1 MTKIKCHN
9 TVTNA
14 KMLYPMSP
22 FRCRLGSN
30 EVREADLTK
39 QKVSTLMSIALMV
52 STPATD
58 GKEQT
63 LLVPTETE
71 VLVFHRLSTGGR
83 GRGQAWNKVT
93 DVTALPQTLSEYKPV
108 AVAINSTDVFNAKY
122 GNVTALSSR
131 LTTLAG
137 EYDYADTKKSHSD
150 WVSGLTDRL
159 IAGDQNLSIYV
170 QDKRRQSPVVIKPIT
185 ATLSEPELEMAFVA
199 INSTLNEPV
208 TNVISMPRPQ
218 VQTEMATVPDKS
230 WANRY
235 INRRNVNKSGK
246 TDYEMLDIIKA
257 NFQNLL
263 IRGHAGSGKTMCV
276 IAWAS
281 SRDYRYY
288 NISSNIGL
296 EPSHLFGMWIPTEQA
311 GVFKWQDGP
320 VTDLVRHGGV
330 LLLNEID
337 FMPERITTVLFG
349 LLDDRREIQLLENG
363 GEVIKAHPDLVV
375 IGDHNPNYRGSRPM
389 NQAWKDRFAHK
400 WDFDYDK
407 AIEKKLIGNTTL
419 LEVANQLREQHE
431 RGEIDT
437 PISTRGLEAFVKN
450 VRNVNLD
457 YATETYLNSFA
468 DDEREAVKLVFDT
481 AKAGISAGFGIAV
494 DVELQLD
501 EVAN

>member
-1 MTKIKCHN
+1 
-9 TVTNA
+9 
-14 KMLYPMSP
+14 
-22 FRCRLGSN
+22 
-30 EVREADLTK
+30 
-39 QKVSTLMSIALMV
+39 MSIALMV
-52 STPATD
+52 STPVTD

-63 LLVPTETE
+63 LIVPTESE
-71 VLVFHRLSTGGR
+71 VLVFHRVSNGQR
-83 GRGQAWNKVT
+83 GRGQAWHKVT
-93 DVTALPQTLSEYKPV
+93 DVTTLPQTVAQNLPV

-131 LTTLAG
+131 LTNLTG
-137 EYDYADTKKSHSD
+137 DYVYNPEKNAKAHQVWITE
-150 WVSGLTDRL
+150 LTDRL
-159 IAGDQNLSIYV
+159 IAGDQSLSNYV
-170 QDKRRQSPVVIKPIT
+170 SDNRRTNPVTINPIT
-185 ATLSEPELEMAFVA
+185 PVEVEADEELAVAFVPVMTAPTTPAPVPTMARPQAQMEMA
-199 INSTLNEPV
+199 S
-208 TNVISMPRPQ
+208 
-218 VQTEMATVPDKS
+218 VPDIS
-230 WANRY
+230 WAKRYLNRK
-235 INRRNVNKSGK
+235 ITK
-246 TDYEMLDIIKA
+246 TRTDFEMLDIIKA
-257 NFQNLL
+257 NNQNLL

-281 SRDYRYY
+281 SRGYRYY

-311 GVFKWQDGP
+311 GVFKWRDGP
-320 VTDLVRHGGV
+320 VTDLVRNGGV

-337 FMPERITTVLFG
+337 FMPERVTTVLFG

-400 WDFDYDK
+400 WEFGYDK
-407 AIEKKLIGNTTL
+407 AIEKKLIGNATL

-450 VRNVNLD
+450 VKNIDLE
-457 YATETYLNSFA
+457 YATETYLNSFS

-481 AKAGISAGFGIAV
+481 AKAGIASGFGIAV
-494 DVELQLD
+494 DVSLEAD

>member
-1 MTKIKCHN
+1 M
-9 TVTNA
+9 VT
-14 KMLYPMSP
+14 S
-22 FRCRLGSN
+22 
-30 EVREADLTK
+30 EVK
-39 QKVSTLMSIALMV
+39 
-52 STPATD
+52 D

-63 LLVPTETE
+63 LLIPTENE
-71 VLVFHRLSTGGR
+71 VLMFHRLSTGGR

-93 DVTALPQTLSEYKPV
+93 DVTTLPQTVVTNKPV
-108 AVAINSTDVFNAKY
+108 AVAINSTDVFNAKF
-122 GNVTALSSR
+122 GNVTALSTR
-131 LTTLAG
+131 LTGLEG
-137 EYDYADTKKSHSD
+137 EYDYHYDTDKRKTHEA
-150 WVSGLTDRL
+150 WVSNLNDRL
-159 IAGDQNLSIYV
+159 IAGDQQLGMYV
-170 QDKRRQSPVVIKPIT
+170 QDKRRVSPVVIKPIT
-185 ATLSEPELEMAFVA
+185 ATEPEPELEMAFVA

-208 TNVISMPRPQ
+208 TNVIPMARPQ
-218 VQTEMATVPDKS
+218 VVQTEMATVPDKS

-235 INRRNVNKSGK
+235 QNRKNVNKSGK
-246 TDYEMLDIIKA
+246 TDFEMLDIIKRE
-257 NFQNLL
+257 NQNLL

-296 EPSHLFGMWIPTEQA
+296 EPSHLFGMWIPTENA

-400 WDFDYDK
+400 WDFEYDK

-450 VRNVNLD
+450 TRNVSLD
-457 YATETYLNSFA
+457 YAIITYLNSFA

-481 AKAGISAGFGIAV
+481 ARTGISLGFGIAV
-494 DVELQLD
+494 DVSLQLD
-501 EVAN
+501 EEQN

>member
-1 MTKIKCHN
+1 
-9 TVTNA
+9 
-14 KMLYPMSP
+14 
-22 FRCRLGSN
+22 
-30 EVREADLTK
+30 
-39 QKVSTLMSIALMV
+39 MSIALMV
-52 STPATD
+52 TTPATD

-63 LLVPTETE
+63 LIVPTENE
-71 VLVFHRLSTGGR
+71 VLMFHRLSTGGR
-83 GRGQAWNKVT
+83 GRGQVWKKVT
-93 DVTALPQTLSEYKPV
+93 DVTTLPQTVSTDRPV
-108 AVAINSTDVFNAKY
+108 AVVINSTDVFNAKF

-131 LTTLAG
+131 LTNLVG
-137 EYDYADTKKSHSD
+137 EHDYSKSDTSHSE
-150 WVSGLTDRL
+150 WVSSLTDRL
-159 IAGDQNLSIYV
+159 IAGDQNLSVYV
-170 QDKRRQSPVVIKPIT
+170 QDKRRNTPVVINPIT
-185 ATLSEPELEMAFVA
+185 ATEPEPELEMAFVA

-235 INRRNVNKSGK
+235 LNRKIAGSGK
-246 TDYEMLDIIKA
+246 TDFEMLDIAKTHK
-257 NFQNLL
+257 QNVL

-281 SRDYRYY
+281 ARDYRYY

-296 EPSHLFGMWIPTEQA
+296 EPSHLFGMWIPTENA

-400 WDFDYDK
+400 WDFEYDK

-450 VRNVNLD
+450 TRNVSLD
-457 YATETYLNSFA
+457 YAIMTYLNSFA
-468 DDEREAVKLVFDT
+468 DDEQEAVKLVFDT
-481 AKAGISAGFGIAV
+481 AKAGISAGFGLTV
-494 DVELQLD
+494 DVTLQPD
-501 EVAN
+501 EEQN

>member
-1 MTKIKCHN
+1 
-9 TVTNA
+9 
-14 KMLYPMSP
+14 
-22 FRCRLGSN
+22 
-30 EVREADLTK
+30 
-39 QKVSTLMSIALMV
+39 MV
-52 STPATD
+52 STVITD

-63 LLVPTETE
+63 LLVPTDNE
-71 VLVFHRLSTGGR
+71 VLMFQRLSTGGR

-93 DVTALPQTLSEYKPV
+93 DVTTLPQTVVTNKPV
-108 AVAINSTDVFNAKY
+108 AVAINSTDVFNAKF
-122 GNVTALSSR
+122 GNVTALSTR
-131 LTTLAG
+131 LTSLDG
-137 EYDYADTKKSHSD
+137 EYDYHYDTDKRKTHEA
-150 WVSGLTDRL
+150 WVSNLNDRL
-159 IAGDQNLSIYV
+159 IAGDQQLGMYV
-170 QDKRRQSPVVIKPIT
+170 QDKRRVSPVVIKPIT
-185 ATLSEPELEMAFVA
+185 ATEPEPELEMAFVA
-199 INSTLNEPV
+199 INSTITEQFDF
-208 TNVISMPRPQ
+208 NVIAMPRPQ
-218 VQTEMATVPDKS
+218 VQTEMATIPDKS
-230 WANRY
+230 WATRYLNRK
-235 INRRNVNKSGK
+235 NVNKSGK
-246 TDYEMLDIIKA
+246 TDFEMLDIIKA

-263 IRGHAGSGKTMCV
+263 IKGHAGSGKTMCI

-296 EPSHLFGMWIPTEQA
+296 EPSHLFGMWIPTENA

-400 WDFDYDK
+400 WDFEYDK

-450 VRNVNLD
+450 TRNVSLD
-457 YATETYLNSFA
+457 YAIITYLNSFA

-481 AKAGISAGFGIAV
+481 AKAGISTGFGIAV
-494 DVELQLD
+494 DVSLQLD
-501 EVAN
+501 EEQN

>member
-1 MTKIKCHN
+1 
-9 TVTNA
+9 
-14 KMLYPMSP
+14 
-22 FRCRLGSN
+22 
-30 EVREADLTK
+30 
-39 QKVSTLMSIALMV
+39 MV
-52 STPATD
+52 STEVTD

-63 LLVPTETE
+63 LLVPTESE
-71 VLVFHRLSTGGR
+71 VLMFHRVSTGGR

-93 DVTALPQTLSEYKPV
+93 DVTTLPQTVCVNKPV
-108 AVAINSTDVFNAKY
+108 AVAINSTDVFNAKF
-122 GNVTALSSR
+122 GNVTALSTR
-131 LTTLAG
+131 LTSLVG
-137 EYDYADTKKSHSD
+137 EGEFGYDPSKRRSHEA
-150 WVSGLTDRL
+150 WVSDLTEKL
-159 IAGDQNLSIYV
+159 IAGDNHLSIYV

-185 ATLSEPELEMAFVA
+185 ATEPEPELEMAFVA

-235 INRRNVNKSGK
+235 LNRRNVNKSGK

-281 SRDYRYY
+281 SRNYRYY

-400 WDFDYDK
+400 WDFEYDK

-457 YATETYLNSFA
+457 YAIETYLNSFA

-481 AKAGISAGFGIAV
+481 AKAGISTGFGIAV

-501 EVAN
+501 EVAY

>member
-1 MTKIKCHN
+1 
-9 TVTNA
+9 
-14 KMLYPMSP
+14 
-22 FRCRLGSN
+22 
-30 EVREADLTK
+30 
-39 QKVSTLMSIALMV
+39 MV
-52 STPATD
+52 STPVTD

-63 LLVPTETE
+63 LIVPTESE
-71 VLVFHRLSTGGR
+71 VLVFHRVSNGQR
-83 GRGQAWNKVT
+83 GRGQAWHKVT
-93 DVTALPQTLSEYKPV
+93 DVTTLPQTVAQNLPV

-131 LTTLAG
+131 LTNLTG
-137 EYDYADTKKSHSD
+137 DYVYNPEKNAKAHQVWITE
-150 WVSGLTDRL
+150 LTDRL
-159 IAGDQNLSIYV
+159 IAGDQSLSNYV
-170 QDKRRQSPVVIKPIT
+170 SDNRRTNPVTINPIT
-185 ATLSEPELEMAFVA
+185 PVEVEADEELAVAFVPVMTAPTTPAPVPTMARPQAQMEMA
-199 INSTLNEPV
+199 S
-208 TNVISMPRPQ
+208 
-218 VQTEMATVPDKS
+218 VPDIS
-230 WANRY
+230 WAKRYLNRK
-235 INRRNVNKSGK
+235 ITK
-246 TDYEMLDIIKA
+246 TRTDFEMLDIIKA
-257 NFQNLL
+257 NNQNLL

-281 SRDYRYY
+281 SRGYRYY

-320 VTDLVRHGGV
+320 VTDLVRNGGV

-337 FMPERITTVLFG
+337 FMPERVTTVLFG

-400 WDFDYDK
+400 WEFGYDK
-407 AIEKKLIGNTTL
+407 AIEKKLIGNATL

-450 VRNVNLD
+450 VKNIDLE
-457 YATETYLNSFA
+457 YATETYLNSFS

-481 AKAGISAGFGIAV
+481 AKAGIASGFGIAV
-494 DVELQLD
+494 DVSLEAD

>member
-1 MTKIKCHN
+1 M
-9 TVTNA
+9 VT
-14 KMLYPMSP
+14 
-22 FRCRLGSN
+22 
-30 EVREADLTK
+30 
-39 QKVSTLMSIALMV
+39 
-52 STPATD
+52 TPATD
-58 GKEQT
+58 GKAQT
-63 LLVPTETE
+63 LIIPTENE
-71 VLVFHRLSTGGR
+71 VLMFHRLSTGGR

-93 DVTALPQTLSEYKPV
+93 DVTTLPQTLAETRPV
-108 AVAINSTDVFNAKY
+108 AVVINSTDVFNAKF
-122 GNVTALSSR
+122 GNVTALSTR
-131 LTTLAG
+131 LTSLIGDTDFG
-137 EYDYADTKKSHSD
+137 YDPSKRKSHEA
-150 WVSGLTDRL
+150 WVSDLTERL
-159 IAGDQNLSIYV
+159 IAGESNLALYV

-185 ATLSEPELEMAFVA
+185 ATLPEPELEMEMAFVA

-208 TNVISMPRPQ
+208 RNVIPMARPQ
-218 VQTEMATVPDKS
+218 VVQTEMATVPDKS

-235 INRRNVNKSGK
+235 QNRKNVNKSGK
-246 TDYEMLDIIKA
+246 TDFEMLDIIKRE
-257 NFQNLL
+257 NQNLL

-296 EPSHLFGMWIPTEQA
+296 EPSHLFGMWIPTENA

-400 WDFDYDK
+400 WDFEYDK

-450 VRNVNLD
+450 TRNVSLD
-457 YATETYLNSFA
+457 YAIITYLNSFA

-481 AKAGISAGFGIAV
+481 ARTGISLGFGIAV
-494 DVELQLD
+494 DVTLQPD
-501 EVAN
+501 EEQN

>member
-1 MTKIKCHN
+1 
-9 TVTNA
+9 
-14 KMLYPMSP
+14 MSYYGD
-22 FRCRLGSN
+22 RL
-30 EVREADLTK
+30 VLTRSETLTSLN
-39 QKVSTLMSIALMV
+39 QKVSNLMSIALMV

-63 LLVPTETE
+63 LLIPTDKE

-83 GRGQAWNKVT
+83 GRGQAWNKVADLST
-93 DVTALPQTLSEYKPV
+93 LPKTELENKPV
-108 AVAINSTDVFNAKY
+108 AVAINSTDVFNANFN
-122 GNVTALSSR
+122 NVTALSSR
-131 LTTLAG
+131 MTNLSG
-137 EYDYADTKKSHSD
+137 EAIWYGGEKLSHYE
-150 WVSGLTDRL
+150 WVNNLIAML
-159 IAGDQNLSIYV
+159 IAGDEKLNNYV
-170 QDKRRQSPVVIKPIT
+170 QDKRRNSPIVLSPIV
-185 ATLSEPELEMAFVA
+185 AEPEVEPELEMAFVPVMA
-199 INSTLNEPV
+199 TLNEPV
-208 TNVISMPRPQ
+208 TNVIPMPTRSQ
-218 VQTEMATVPDKS
+218 GHTEMASVPDKS

-235 INRRNVNKSGK
+235 LNRKNVSKSGK
-246 TDYEMLDIIKA
+246 TDFEMLDIIKA
-257 NFQNLL
+257 NNQNLL
-263 IRGHAGSGKTMCV
+263 IRGHAGSGKTMCIV
-276 IAWAS
+276 AWAS
-281 SRDYRYY
+281 SREYRYY

-296 EPSHLFGMWIPTEQA
+296 EPSHLFGMWTPTENA

-320 VTDLVRHGGV
+320 VTDLVRNGGV

-400 WDFDYDK
+400 WDFEYDK
-407 AIEKKLIGNTTL
+407 AIEKKLIGNAML
-419 LEVANQLREQHE
+419 IEVANQLREQHE

-450 VRNVNLD
+450 TKTVNLD
-457 YATETYLNSFA
+457 YAIETYLNSFA

-481 AKAGISAGFGIAV
+481 AKTHIASGFGITSN
-494 DVELQLD
+494 VELQAD

>member
-1 MTKIKCHN
+1 
-9 TVTNA
+9 
-14 KMLYPMSP
+14 
-22 FRCRLGSN
+22 
-30 EVREADLTK
+30 
-39 QKVSTLMSIALMV
+39 MSIALLV
-52 STPATD
+52 STEMKD

-63 LLVPTETE
+63 LLVPTDNE
-71 VLVFHRLSTGGR
+71 VLMFHRLSTGGR

-93 DVTALPQTLSEYKPV
+93 DVTTLPQTPATNKPV
-108 AVAINSTDVFNAKY
+108 AVAINSTDVFNAKF

-131 LTTLAG
+131 LTTLDG
-137 EYDYADTKKSHSD
+137 EYHYDESKRISHQA
-150 WVSGLTDRL
+150 WVTDLTERL
-159 IAGDQNLSIYV
+159 IAGESNLALYV

-185 ATLSEPELEMAFVA
+185 ATEPEPELEMAFVA
-199 INSTLNEPV
+199 INSTINEPFS
-208 TNVISMPRPQ
+208 NVVAMPRPQ

-235 INRRNVNKSGK
+235 LNRKNVNKSGK

-257 NFQNLL
+257 NNQNLL

-276 IAWAS
+276 IAWAG
-281 SRDYRYY
+281 SREYRYY

-400 WDFDYDK
+400 WDFEYDK

-450 VRNVNLD
+450 THNVNLD
-457 YATETYLNSFA
+457 YAVITYLNSFA

-481 AKAGISAGFGIAV
+481 AKAGIATGFGIAV

>member
-1 MTKIKCHN
+1 
-9 TVTNA
+9 
-14 KMLYPMSP
+14 
-22 FRCRLGSN
+22 
-30 EVREADLTK
+30 
-39 QKVSTLMSIALMV
+39 MV
-52 STPATD
+52 STPVTD

-63 LLVPTETE
+63 LIVPTESE
-71 VLVFHRLSTGGR
+71 VLVFHRVSNGQR
-83 GRGQAWNKVT
+83 GRGQAWHKVT
-93 DVTALPQTLSEYKPV
+93 DVTTLPQTVAETQPV

-131 LTTLAG
+131 LTSLTG
-137 EYDYADTKKSHSD
+137 VYEYSLENRTAHQA
-150 WVSGLTDRL
+150 WVTTLTDRL
-159 IAGDQNLSIYV
+159 IAGDQSLSNYV
-170 QDKRRQSPVVIKPIT
+170 SDNRRTNPVTINPIT
-185 ATLSEPELEMAFVA
+185 PVEVEADEELAVAFVPVMTAPTTPAPAPTMAKPQLQMEMA
-199 INSTLNEPV
+199 S
-208 TNVISMPRPQ
+208 
-218 VQTEMATVPDKS
+218 VPDIS
-230 WANRY
+230 WAKRYLNRK
-235 INRRNVNKSGK
+235 ITK
-246 TDYEMLDIIKA
+246 TRTDFEMLDIIKA
-257 NFQNLL
+257 NNQNLL

-281 SRDYRYY
+281 SRGYRYY

-296 EPSHLFGMWIPTEQA
+296 EPSHLFGMWIPTENA

-320 VTDLVRHGGV
+320 VTDLVRNGGV

-337 FMPERITTVLFG
+337 FMPERVTTVLFG

-400 WDFDYDK
+400 WEFGYDK
-407 AIEKKLIGNTTL
+407 AIEKKLIGNATL

-450 VRNVNLD
+450 VKNIDLE
-457 YATETYLNSFA
+457 YATATYLNSFS

-481 AKAGISAGFGIAV
+481 AKAGIASGFGIAV
-494 DVELQLD
+494 DVSLEAD

>member
-1 MTKIKCHN
+1 
-9 TVTNA
+9 
-14 KMLYPMSP
+14 
-22 FRCRLGSN
+22 
-30 EVREADLTK
+30 
-39 QKVSTLMSIALMV
+39 MV
-52 STPATD
+52 STPVTD

-63 LLVPTETE
+63 LIVPTDSE
-71 VLVFHRLSTGGR
+71 VLVFHRVSNGQR

-93 DVTALPQTLSEYKPV
+93 DVTALPQTIAETKPV

-131 LTTLAG
+131 LTNLEG
-137 EYDYADTKKSHSD
+137 VLDNYHSQEFRKSHAS
-150 WVSGLTDRL
+150 WVTEVRDEL
-159 IAGDQNLSIYV
+159 IAGDQTLSAYV
-170 QDKRRQSPVVIKPIT
+170 QDKRRQSPIVIKPIT
-185 ATLSEPELEMAFVA
+185 ATLPEPELEMAFIPVMS
-199 INSTLNEPV
+199 ILNEPV
-208 TNVISMPRPQ
+208 TNPTPTMVKPQ
-218 VQTEMATVPDKS
+218 AQMEMATVPDISWSKRYLNRKITKS
-230 WANRY
+230 
-235 INRRNVNKSGK
+235 KS
-246 TDYEMLDIIKA
+246 DFEMLDIIKE
-257 NFQNLL
+257 NNQNLL

-276 IAWAS
+276 IAWSS
-281 SRDYRYY
+281 SRSYRYY

-375 IGDHNPNYRGSRPM
+375 IGDHNPMYRGSRPM

-400 WDFDYDK
+400 WNFEYDK
-407 AIEKKLIGNTTL
+407 AIERKLIGNPTL
-419 LEVANQLREQHE
+419 LEVANQLREQFE

-450 VRNVNLD
+450 TKNIDLD
-457 YATETYLNSFA
+457 YAIDSYLNGFA
-468 DDEREAVKLVFDT
+468 DDEQEAVKLVFDT
-481 AKAGISAGFGIAV
+481 AKAGIASGFGIAV
-494 DVELQLD
+494 DVSLEAD

>member
-1 MTKIKCHN
+1 M
-9 TVTNA
+9 VT
-14 KMLYPMSP
+14 
-22 FRCRLGSN
+22 
-30 EVREADLTK
+30 
-39 QKVSTLMSIALMV
+39 
-52 STPATD
+52 TPATD
-58 GKEQT
+58 GKAQT
-63 LLVPTETE
+63 LIIPTENE
-71 VLVFHRLSTGGR
+71 VLMFHRLSTGGR

-93 DVTALPQTLSEYKPV
+93 DVTTLPQTLAETRPV
-108 AVAINSTDVFNAKY
+108 AVVINSTDVFNAKF
-122 GNVTALSSR
+122 GNVTALSTR
-131 LTTLAG
+131 LTSLIGDTDFG
-137 EYDYADTKKSHSD
+137 YDPSKRKSHEA
-150 WVSGLTDRL
+150 WVSDLTERL
-159 IAGDQNLSIYV
+159 IAGESNLALYV

-185 ATLSEPELEMAFVA
+185 ATLPEPELEMAFVA

-208 TNVISMPRPQ
+208 RNVIPMARPQ
-218 VQTEMATVPDKS
+218 VVQTEMATVPDKS

-235 INRRNVNKSGK
+235 QNRKNVNKSGK
-246 TDYEMLDIIKA
+246 TDFEMLDIIKRE
-257 NFQNLL
+257 NQNLL

-296 EPSHLFGMWIPTEQA
+296 EPSHLFGMWIPTENA

-400 WDFDYDK
+400 WDFEYDK

-450 VRNVNLD
+450 TRNVSLD
-457 YATETYLNSFA
+457 YAIITYLNSFA

-481 AKAGISAGFGIAV
+481 ARTGISLGFGIAV
-494 DVELQLD
+494 DVTLQPD
-501 EVAN
+501 EEQN

>member
-1 MTKIKCHN
+1 
-9 TVTNA
+9 
-14 KMLYPMSP
+14 
-22 FRCRLGSN
+22 
-30 EVREADLTK
+30 
-39 QKVSTLMSIALMV
+39 MSIALLV
-52 STPATD
+52 STEMKD

-63 LLVPTETE
+63 LLVPTDNE
-71 VLVFHRLSTGGR
+71 VLMFHRLSTGGR

-93 DVTALPQTLSEYKPV
+93 DVTALPQTPATNKPV
-108 AVAINSTDVFNAKY
+108 AVAINSTDVFNAKF

-131 LTTLAG
+131 LTTLEG
-137 EYDYADTKKSHSD
+137 EYHYDESKRISHQA
-150 WVSGLTDRL
+150 WVTDLSARL
-159 IAGDQNLSIYV
+159 IAGDQTLSIYV

-185 ATLSEPELEMAFVA
+185 ATLPEPELEMAFVA
-199 INSTLNEPV
+199 INSTINEPFS
-208 TNVISMPRPQ
+208 NVVAMPPRPQ

-235 INRRNVNKSGK
+235 LNRKNVNKSGK

-257 NFQNLL
+257 NNQNLL

-281 SRDYRYY
+281 DRGYRYY

-400 WDFDYDK
+400 WDFEYDK

-457 YATETYLNSFA
+457 YAIITYLNSFA
-468 DDEREAVKLVFDT
+468 DDEQEAVKLVFDT
-481 AKAGISAGFGIAV
+481 AKAGISAGFGLGF
-494 DVELQLD
+494 DVSLEAD

>member
-1 MTKIKCHN
+1 
-9 TVTNA
+9 
-14 KMLYPMSP
+14 
-22 FRCRLGSN
+22 
-30 EVREADLTK
+30 
-39 QKVSTLMSIALMV
+39 MSIALMV
-52 STPATD
+52 TTPATD

-63 LLVPTETE
+63 LLVPTDNE
-71 VLVFHRLSTGGR
+71 VLVFHRLSNGGR
-83 GRGQAWNKVT
+83 GRGQAWHKVT
-93 DVTALPQTLSEYKPV
+93 DVTTLPQTWATDKPV
-108 AVAINSTDVFNAKY
+108 AVVINSTDVFNAKY

-131 LTTLAG
+131 LTTLSG
-137 EYDYADTKKSHSD
+137 QQDYGIPTSHCD
-150 WVSGLTDRL
+150 WVSALTERL
-159 IAGDQNLSIYV
+159 ITGDQSLSLYV
-170 QDKRRQSPVVIKPIT
+170 QDKRRQTPVVINPIT
-185 ATLSEPELEMAFVA
+185 ATSPEPELEMAFVA
-199 INSTLNEPV
+199 INSTLNEPI

-230 WANRY
+230 WATRYLNRK
-235 INRRNVNKSGK
+235 IAGSGK
-246 TDYEMLDIIKA
+246 TDFEMLDIAKA
-257 NFQNLL
+257 HNQNVL
-263 IRGHAGSGKTMCV
+263 IRGHAGSGKTMCIV
-276 IAWAS
+276 AWAS
-281 SRDYRYY
+281 SREYRYY

-320 VTDLVRHGGV
+320 VTDLVRNGGV

-400 WDFDYDK
+400 WDFEYDK
-407 AIEKKLIGNTTL
+407 AIEKKLINNTTL

-437 PISTRGLEAFVKN
+437 PISTRGLEVFVKN
-450 VRNVNLD
+450 TRNVSLD
-457 YATETYLNSFA
+457 YAINTYLNSFA

-481 AKAGISAGFGIAV
+481 AKTGISAGFGLTV
-494 DVELQLD
+494 DVTLQAD
-501 EVAN
+501 EEQN